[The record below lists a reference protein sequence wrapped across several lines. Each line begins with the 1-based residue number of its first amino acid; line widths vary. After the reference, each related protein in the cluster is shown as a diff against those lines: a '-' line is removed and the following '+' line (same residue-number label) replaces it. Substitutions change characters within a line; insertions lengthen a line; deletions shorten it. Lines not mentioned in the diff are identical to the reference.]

1 MKIAI
6 LFQKQAPPEKN
17 GIKKPMKEGGYSD
30 SGADI
35 GYCLK
40 KNKIELI
47 TPVSNPNPMNDLDW
61 VFPDTINGIKA
72 ALSKGAKVFWLN
84 TVLFKAH
91 PIEYFF
97 NKQIEIIGQ
106 IPEMVNKYDDKIET
120 NKILSENNLLIPKN
134 KVIKDIRDLDTIDKA
149 FQYPIVAK
157 PIRGRGSQG
166 VVMAK
171 NIRELRKKV
180 KKIIDSGH
188 FGDSIYIE
196 QFLLGKEITITVM
209 PPGKYIF
216 DQEEIN
222 KPQYWSLAPVERFNH
237 INGIAPYN
245 GTIAVINNSA
255 VISDEEI
262 KNEHI
267 KSVIKQCEKAAKI
280 INAKAPIRIDCRAD
294 KNNKFHLFD

>member
-6 LFQKQAPPEKN
+6 LYQNQAPPEKN
-17 GIKKPMKEGGYSD
+17 GIKKPMKKGGYSD

-40 KNKIELI
+40 KNGIELI
-47 TPVSNPNPMNDLDW
+47 TPVRDPNPMNDIDW
-61 VFPDTINGIKA
+61 VFPDTVNGIKA
-72 ALSKGAKVFWLN
+72 ALSKGANVFWLN
-84 TVLFKAH
+84 TVLFEGH
-91 PIEYFF
+91 PIEFFF

-106 IPEMVNKYDDKIET
+106 LPEMVNKYDDKIEA
-120 NKILSENNLLIPKN
+120 NKILAENNLSIPKN
-134 KVIKDIRDLDTIDKA
+134 QIIYDIRDLDTIDKV

-171 NIRELRKKV
+171 NIEELRKKS
-180 KKIIDSGH
+180 KKILDSGN
-188 FGDSIYIE
+188 FGDAIYIE
-196 QFLLGKEITITVM
+196 QFLSGKEITITVM

-216 DQEEIN
+216 GQKEIN
-222 KPQYWSLAPVERFNH
+222 KSQYWSLTPVERFNH

-255 VISDEEI
+255 VISDCLLYT
-262 KNEHI
+262 
-267 KSVIKQCEKAAKI
+267 SPSPRDATLSRMPSSA
-280 INAKAPIRIDCRAD
+280 
-294 KNNKFHLFD
+294 